1 MADYDSAHAPSI
13 DEGLETLSATLAELL
28 AAHGCANVS
37 DPRAI
42 LDTLGIGELLRRC
55 EVAERIVR
63 TADTYHPVAEFFV
76 EGSEERR
83 FIVEALQARR

>member
-1 MADYDSAHAPSI
+1 MVDHDSVHAPSI
-13 DEGLETLSATLAELL
+13 DEGLEALSTTFADLL
-28 AAHGCANVS
+28 AARDCDQIP

-42 LDTLGIGELLRRC
+42 LDALGIGELLRRC

-63 TADTYHPVAEFFV
+63 TADSYHPVAEFFV

-83 FIVEALQARR
+83 FIVEALHARR